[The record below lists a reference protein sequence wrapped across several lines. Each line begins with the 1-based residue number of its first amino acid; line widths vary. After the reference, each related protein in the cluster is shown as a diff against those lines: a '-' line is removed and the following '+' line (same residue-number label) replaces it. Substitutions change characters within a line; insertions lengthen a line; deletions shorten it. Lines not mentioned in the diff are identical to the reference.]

1 MLGGT
6 VVVAARSDE
15 ENHGERSSATHAA
28 MRPRAFVAVTFSVG
42 GACEGVRRGCAMTE
56 VIEAVLLTRQW
67 FDRRDGIELTFWGAT
82 DAGPIKA
89 VFTRQDAVM
98 FATATTPTQAGRR
111 KAVNLVSLDGRPV
124 DAVYF
129 PSQRALMVER
139 GRIRDEAGV
148 VFEGTIKP
156 HDRFLMERFV
166 TGAFSLE
173 GEVRV
178 REGYRELVNPRVKRS
193 DFTTALSLL
202 AFDIETAGFEG
213 PLLSIAVAG
222 HGGDKVWIVG
232 EEVPDEAS
240 LLRAFIEHVGAVDP
254 DLLAGWNVIDFDLA
268 YLERKATQLGVPL
281 SLGRGGER
289 ATVLAPRSDQQPYV
303 AKVPGR
309 VVLDG
314 IATLRSATFSF
325 ESFRLEEVAQ
335 SLLGR
340 GKKIEHGV
348 DPVAEIQR
356 LYDHDRAALAAYNLE
371 DCKLVLDI
379 FEKADLVGF
388 ATERQALTGLA
399 MDRQGGSVAA
409 FDNLY
414 LPRLHRKGRV
424 APDVGG
430 GDFAMSPGGWVMDSV
445 PGLFENVLVLD
456 FKSLYPSIIRT
467 FAIDPLGLAAPG
479 DEPIPGFEG
488 ATFAREGHILPGLIE
503 GLWAARDDAKRRG
516 DAARSRAI
524 KILMNSFYG
533 VLGSSRCRFFN
544 PQLASSI
551 TRRGH
556 EIIQTSRTL
565 IEARGFEVIYGDTD
579 SLFVHVGPK
588 DAGACA
594 EIGAT
599 LASEL
604 NAHWT
609 EHLATTLRIES
620 ALDLEFETHYRR
632 FLMPTTRGSDKG
644 SKKRYAGMMGEG
656 EGARLV
662 VKGLEAV
669 RTDWT
674 PLARRFQRE
683 LLTRVFADEPWR
695 AWMAGLA
702 RSVRNGELDDEL
714 VYRKRI
720 RRRLDEYE
728 SNVPPHIVAARKLGR
743 NVREIR
749 YVITS
754 RGPEPVELPHGRLDY
769 DHYIARQLAPAADS
783 VLHFLDTDFATVAGQ
798 QMTLFG

>member
-1 MLGGT
+1 MAEP
-6 VVVAARSDE
+6 V
-15 ENHGERSSATHAA
+15 H
-28 MRPRAFVAVTFSVG
+28 
-42 GACEGVRRGCAMTE
+42 
-56 VIEAVLLTRQW
+56 AVLLTRQW

-82 DAGPIKA
+82 DDGPIKA

-98 FATATTPTQAGRR
+98 FVTRTSPVEAGRR
-111 KAVNLVSLDGRPV
+111 KEVSLVSLDGRPV

-129 PSQRALMVER
+129 PNQRALLNER
-139 GRIRDEAGV
+139 QRIREDAGV

-166 TGAFSLE
+166 TGAFSLQ
-173 GEVRV
+173 GEVRL
-178 REGYRELVNPRVKRS
+178 REGYREFVNPRIKRS
-193 DFTTALSLL
+193 EYSKALTLL
-202 AFDIETAGFEG
+202 AFDIETIGFDG
-213 PLLSIAVAG
+213 PLISIAVAG
-222 HGGDKVWIVG
+222 QGGEHVWIVG
-232 EEVPDEAS
+232 QEVEDESA
-240 LLRAFIEHVGAVDP
+240 LLQVFLDHVATVDP
-254 DLLAGWNVIDFDLA
+254 DILAGWNVVEFDLA

-289 ATVLAPRSDQQPYV
+289 ATVLAPRSDQQPHV

-325 ESFRLEEVAQ
+325 ESFRLEDVAQ
-335 SLLGR
+335 ALLGR
-340 GKKIEHGV
+340 GKRIEHGV

-356 LYDHDRAALAAYNLE
+356 LYNEDKAGLAAYNLE
-371 DCKLVLDI
+371 DCRLVLDI
-379 FEKADLVGF
+379 FDKADLVGF
-388 ATERQALTGLA
+388 ATQRQALTGLA

-414 LPRLHRKGRV
+414 LPRLHRRGRV
-424 APDVGG
+424 APDVVV
-430 GDFAMSPGGWVMDSV
+430 GDFTMSPGGWVMDSV

-467 FAIDPLGLAAPG
+467 FKIDPLGLAAPG
-479 DEPIPGFEG
+479 EDPIPGFEE
-488 ATFAREGHILPGLIE
+488 AQFARVGHILPELIE
-503 GLWAARDDAKRRG
+503 GLWSARDDAKRRQ

-544 PQLASSI
+544 PKLASSI

-556 EIIQTSRTL
+556 EIIQTSRSL
-565 IEARGFEVIYGDTD
+565 IEARGFDVIYGDTD
-579 SLFVHVGPK
+579 SLFVHVGPMDP
-588 DAGACA
+588 DACM
-594 EIGAT
+594 EIGTT
-599 LASEL
+599 LATEL
-604 NAHWT
+604 NAHWA
-609 EHLATTLRIES
+609 EHLAQTLRIES
-620 ALDLEFETHYRR
+620 HLDLEFETHYRR

-644 SKKRYAGMMGEG
+644 SKKRYAGMTGEG
-656 EGARLV
+656 DGAQLI

-683 LLTRVFADEPWR
+683 LLTRVFTDEPWR
-695 AWMAGLA
+695 AWMAALA

-728 SNVPPHIVAARKLGR
+728 SHVPPHIVAARKLGR

-749 YVITS
+749 YVITT
-754 RGPEPVELPHGRLDY
+754 RGPEPVELPHGHLDY
-769 DHYIARQLAPAADS
+769 DHYVSRQLAPAADS

>member
-1 MLGGT
+1 MFVT
-6 VVVAARSDE
+6 RTSVVE
-15 ENHGERSSATHAA
+15 T
-28 MRPRAFVAVTFSVG
+28 
-42 GACEGVRRGCAMTE
+42 
-56 VIEAVLLTRQW
+56 
-67 FDRRDGIELTFWGAT
+67 
-82 DAGPIKA
+82 
-89 VFTRQDAVM
+89 
-98 FATATTPTQAGRR
+98 GRR
-111 KAVNLVSLDGRPV
+111 KSVALSSLDGRPV

-129 PSQRALMVER
+129 PTQRSLLTER
-139 GRIRDEAGV
+139 QRVREEAGV

-166 TGAFSLE
+166 TGAFELE
-173 GEVRV
+173 GEGRA
-178 REGYRELVNPRVKRS
+178 RDGYREFINPRIKRS
-193 DFTTALSLL
+193 DFSVALSVL
-202 AFDIETAGFEG
+202 ALDIETAGFEG

-222 HGGDKVWIVG
+222 HGGERAWIVG
-232 EEVPDEAS
+232 RDVPDERA
-240 LLRAFIEHVGAVDP
+240 LLEAFVDHVSTVDP
-254 DLLAGWNVIDFDLA
+254 DILTGWNVVEFDLA
-268 YLERKATQLGVPL
+268 YLERKATQLGVTL
-281 SLGRGGER
+281 ALGRGKER
-289 ATVLAPRSDQQPYV
+289 ATVLEPRSDQQPHV

-325 ESFRLEEVAQ
+325 ESFRLEDVAQ
-335 SLLGR
+335 ALLGR
-340 GKKIEHGV
+340 GKRIEHGV

-356 LYDHDRAALAAYNLE
+356 LFEHDKDALEAYNLE
-371 DCKLVLDI
+371 DCRLVLDI

-414 LPRLHRKGRV
+414 LPRLHRRGRV
-424 APDVGG
+424 APDVGFG
-430 GDFAMSPGGWVMDSV
+430 EAVMSPGGWVMDSV

-467 FAIDPLGLAAPG
+467 FKIDPLGLAAPG
-479 DEPIPGFEG
+479 EDPIPGFDG
-488 ATFAREGHILPGLIE
+488 AEFARQDHILPELIE
-503 GLWAARDDAKRRG
+503 GLWTAREEAKRRE

-556 EIIQTSRTL
+556 EIIRTSRQL
-565 IEARGFEVIYGDTD
+565 IEARGLQVIYGDTD
-579 SLFVHVGPK
+579 SLFVHVGPSGA
-588 DAGACA
+588 DACA

-599 LASEL
+599 LAAEL

-609 EHLATTLRIES
+609 EHLASTLRIES
-620 ALDLEFETHYRR
+620 CLDLEFETHYRR
-632 FLMPTTRGSDKG
+632 FLMPTMRGSEKG
-644 SKKRYAGMMGEG
+644 SKKRYAGTLGEG
-656 EGARLV
+656 EDVRLV

-674 PLARRFQRE
+674 PLARSFQRE
-683 LLTRVFADEPWR
+683 LLMRVFTDQPWR
-695 AWMAGLA
+695 DWMAALA
-702 RSVRNGELDDEL
+702 RSVRNGELDEQL

-754 RGPEPVELPHGRLDY
+754 GGPEPAEQPHARLDY
-769 DHYIARQLAPAADS
+769 DHYISRQLAPAADS
-783 VLHFLDTDFATVAGQ
+783 VLHFLGTDFATVAGQ

>member
-1 MLGGT
+1 MAEP
-6 VVVAARSDE
+6 V
-15 ENHGERSSATHAA
+15 H
-28 MRPRAFVAVTFSVG
+28 
-42 GACEGVRRGCAMTE
+42 
-56 VIEAVLLTRQW
+56 AVLLTRQW

-82 DAGPIKA
+82 DDGPIKA

-98 FATATTPTQAGRR
+98 FVTRTSPVEAGRR
-111 KAVNLVSLDGRPV
+111 KEVSLVSLDGRPV

-129 PSQRALMVER
+129 PTQRALLNER
-139 GRIRDEAGV
+139 QRIREDAGV
-148 VFEGTIKP
+148 VFEGAIKP

-166 TGAFSLE
+166 TGAFSLQ
-173 GEVRV
+173 GEVRL
-178 REGYRELVNPRVKRS
+178 REGYRECVNPRIKRS
-193 DFTTALSLL
+193 EYSKALTLL
-202 AFDIETAGFEG
+202 AFDIETIGFDG
-213 PLLSIAVAG
+213 PLISIAVAG
-222 HGGDKVWIVG
+222 QGGEHVWIVG
-232 EEVPDEAS
+232 QEVEDESA
-240 LLRAFIEHVGAVDP
+240 LLQVFLEHVATVDP
-254 DLLAGWNVIDFDLA
+254 DILAGWNVVEFDLA

-289 ATVLAPRSDQQPYV
+289 ATVLAPRSDQQPHV

-325 ESFRLEEVAQ
+325 ESFRLEDVAQ
-335 SLLGR
+335 ALLGR
-340 GKKIEHGV
+340 GKRIEHGV

-356 LYDHDRAALAAYNLE
+356 LYNEDKAGLAAYNLE
-371 DCKLVLDI
+371 DCRLVLDI
-379 FEKADLVGF
+379 FDKADLVGF
-388 ATERQALTGLA
+388 ATQRQALTGLA

-414 LPRLHRKGRV
+414 LPRLHRRGRV
-424 APDVGG
+424 APDVVV
-430 GDFAMSPGGWVMDSV
+430 GDFTMSPGGWVMDSV

-467 FAIDPLGLAAPG
+467 FKIDPLGLAAPG
-479 DEPIPGFEG
+479 EDPIPGFEE
-488 ATFAREGHILPGLIE
+488 AQFARVGHILPELIE
-503 GLWAARDDAKRRG
+503 GLWSARDDAKRRQ

-544 PQLASSI
+544 PKLASSI

-556 EIIQTSRTL
+556 EIIQTSRSL
-565 IEARGFEVIYGDTD
+565 IEARGFDVIYGDTD
-579 SLFVHVGPK
+579 SLFVHVGPMDP
-588 DAGACA
+588 DACM
-594 EIGAT
+594 EIGTT
-599 LASEL
+599 LATEL

-609 EHLATTLRIES
+609 EHLAQTLRVES
-620 ALDLEFETHYRR
+620 HLDLEFETHYRR

-644 SKKRYAGMMGEG
+644 SKKRYAGMTGEG
-656 EGARLV
+656 DGAQLI

-683 LLTRVFADEPWR
+683 LLTRVFTDEPWR
-695 AWMAGLA
+695 AWMAALA

-749 YVITS
+749 YVITT
-754 RGPEPVELPHGRLDY
+754 RGPEPVELPHGHLDY
-769 DHYIARQLAPAADS
+769 DHYVSRQLAPAADS

>member
-1 MLGGT
+1 MAEP
-6 VVVAARSDE
+6 V
-15 ENHGERSSATHAA
+15 H
-28 MRPRAFVAVTFSVG
+28 
-42 GACEGVRRGCAMTE
+42 
-56 VIEAVLLTRQW
+56 AVLLTRQW
-67 FDRRDGIELTFWGAT
+67 FDRRDGVELTFWGASA
-82 DAGPIKA
+82 DGPVKV

-98 FATATTPTQAGRR
+98 FVTRTSPVETGRR
-111 KAVNLVSLDGRPV
+111 KSVALSSLDGRPV

-129 PSQRALMVER
+129 PTQRALMDER
-139 GRIRDEAGV
+139 RRVREEAGV

-156 HDRFLMERFV
+156 HDRFLMERFI
-166 TGAFSLE
+166 TGAFVLD
-173 GEVRV
+173 GEP
-178 REGYRELVNPRVKRS
+178 RERAGYREFVNPRIKRS
-193 DFTTALSLL
+193 EFTKALTLV
-202 AFDIETAGFEG
+202 AFDIETVGFDG

-222 HGGDKVWIVG
+222 EGGERVWIIGRDVA
-232 EEVPDEAS
+232 DETA
-240 LLRAFIEHVGAVDP
+240 LLGAFLEHIAAVDP
-254 DLLAGWNVIDFDLA
+254 DILAGWNVVEFDLA
-268 YLERKATQLGVPL
+268 YLERKAAQLSVPF

-289 ATVLAPRSDQQPYV
+289 ATVLAPRNDQQPHV

-325 ESFRLEEVAQ
+325 ESFRLEDVAQ

-340 GKKIEHGV
+340 GKRIEHGV

-356 LYDHDRAALAAYNLE
+356 LFEHDKDGLEAYNLE
-371 DCKLVLDI
+371 DCRLVLDI
-379 FEKADLVGF
+379 FDEADLVGF
-388 ATERQALTGLA
+388 ASERQALTGLA

-414 LPRLHRKGRV
+414 LPRLHRRGRV
-424 APDVGG
+424 APDVGT
-430 GDFAMSPGGWVMDSV
+430 GDFVMSPGGWVMDSV

-467 FAIDPLGLAAPG
+467 FKIDPLGLAVPG
-479 DEPIPGFEG
+479 DDPIPGFEG
-488 ATFAREGHILPGLIE
+488 AEFARDGHILPELIE
-503 GLWAARDDAKRRG
+503 GLWSARDDAKRRG

-533 VLGSSRCRFFN
+533 VLGSGRCRFFN

-556 EIIQTSRTL
+556 EIIQTSRSL

-579 SLFVHVGPK
+579 SLFVHVGRKEP
-588 DAGACA
+588 AACA

-599 LASEL
+599 LAAEL
-604 NAHWT
+604 NAHWA
-609 EHLATTLRIES
+609 EHLASTFSIDS
-620 ALDLEFETHYRR
+620 FLDLEFETHYRR

-644 SKKRYAGMMGEG
+644 SKKRYAGTLGEG
-656 EGARLV
+656 EDTRLV

-683 LLTRVFADEPWR
+683 LLLRVFTDEPWR
-695 AWMAGLA
+695 AWMAALA

-754 RGPEPVELPHGRLDY
+754 RGPEPIELPHGRLDY
-769 DHYIARQLAPAADS
+769 DHYISRQLAPAADS